1 MKRSASDV
9 IRRLM
14 RTEKGTAQ
22 LPHGKYFFEVEKR
35 STKRQIK
42 QAVEELFKVKV
53 TKVNTEILAGKP
65 RRLRNTWGLKPN
77 WKKAVVTLAE
87 GSKIEVAV

>member
-1 MKRSASDV
+1 MKRSSSEV
-9 IRRLM
+9 IRHLM
-14 RTEKGTAQ
+14 RTEKGTVQ
-22 LPHGKYFFEVEKR
+22 LPLRKYFFAVEKNA
-35 STKRQIK
+35 TKRQIK

-53 TKVNTEILAGKP
+53 SRVNTEILAGKP
-65 RRLRNTWGLKPN
+65 RRLRATWGYRPS